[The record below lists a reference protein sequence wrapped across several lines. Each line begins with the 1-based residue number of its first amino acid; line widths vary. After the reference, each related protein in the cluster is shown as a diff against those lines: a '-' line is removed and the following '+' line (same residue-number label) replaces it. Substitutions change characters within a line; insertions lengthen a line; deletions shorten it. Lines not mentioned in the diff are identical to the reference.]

1 MVIGEVPGSTGPND
15 PGIRAVSAQPKQRF
29 ALKSASASS
38 IILEYPGEM
47 LLVEATEQ
55 GTVLDLQ
62 MREEDTIKLDLSRH
76 GIECKTTC
84 QHVDDI
90 SQRQGSGC
98 WRSCIA
104 SNMQAAEIVVMNW
117 FTSLWGSEEHWQLCN
132 RQQKSPPI
140 EQRQIQL
147 ADRTIRADVI
157 RQDPLVMVGSPSML
171 SLRSLNALFALSQCS
186 LCAVH
191 ALFLCTLTL
200 PSLHHFRLHVIS
212 LHSLYITPKAAM
224 LQQSPH
230 WLSLMVTH
238 WWQSTLWHCRVL
250 YKLYTLCDGS
260 CVYTLV
266 ALSVTSLCVLLLCHL
281 CTISVCMLS
290 LCTPPC

>member
-84 QHVDDI
+84 Q
-90 SQRQGSGC
+90 RQGSSC

-140 EQRQIQL
+140 EQRQIHL
-147 ADRTIRADVI
+147 TDRTVRADVI
-157 RQDPLVMVGSPSML
+157 RQDPLVMVGSPLML
-171 SLRSLNALFALSQCS
+171 SLRSLNALFALPQCS
-186 LCAVH
+186 LCALN
-191 ALFLCTLTL
+191 ALFLCTLA
-200 PSLHHFRLHVIS
+200 PSSLHHFR
-212 LHSLYITPKAAM
+212 SLYITPKAEM
-224 LQQSPH
+224 LQQSPD

-238 WWQSTLWHCRVL
+238 WWQSTLGHCRVL
-250 YKLYTLCDGS
+250 DKLYTLCDGL
-260 CVYTLV
+260 CVCTLDV
-266 ALSVTSLCVLLLCHL
+266 LSVTSLCVLLLCHL
-281 CTISVCMLS
+281 CTISVCIRSLS
-290 LCTPPC
+290 LPRADSHPRAD